1 MNSNLTYYC
10 VSNIISSKEVV
21 NHITSRLDNYIKQN
35 NYDKACAFIKSLSL
49 TKEHE
54 KQLIK
59 CVMSYKDNC

>member
-10 VSNIISSKEVV
+10 VSNIITSKEVIS
-21 NHITSRLDNYIKQN
+21 HITSRLDNY
-35 NYDKACAFIKSLSL
+35 DKAYAFIKSLSL

>member
-10 VSNIISSKEVV
+10 VSNIITSKEVI
-21 NHITSRLDNYIKQN
+21 NHITSKLDSYIKQDS
-35 NYDKACAFIKSLSL
+35 YDKACAFIESLSL